1 MGYLIEHLTDDYLR
15 EIATHFAGLQVPYA
29 PPPAPQAGPQGL
41 ERGRQLVQQGDVARQ
56 LPACVQCHGQAM
68 TGLNPSIPGLLGLPR
83 DYLNSQ
89 LGAWKTGQ
97 RRAQAPDCMADI
109 ARQLSPDEV
118 SAVSAWL
125 AAQPVPGGGKPADR
139 LAGAMPVRCGGV
151 DGVPVV
157 DAAAR

>member
-1 MGYLIEHLTDDYLR
+1 
-15 EIATHFAGLQVPYA
+15 
-29 PPPAPQAGPQGL
+29 
-41 ERGRQLVQQGDVARQ
+41 
-56 LPACVQCHGQAM
+56 
-68 TGLNPSIPGLLGLPR
+68 
-83 DYLNSQ
+83 
-89 LGAWKTGQ
+89 
-97 RRAQAPDCMADI
+97 
-109 ARQLSPDEV
+109 V